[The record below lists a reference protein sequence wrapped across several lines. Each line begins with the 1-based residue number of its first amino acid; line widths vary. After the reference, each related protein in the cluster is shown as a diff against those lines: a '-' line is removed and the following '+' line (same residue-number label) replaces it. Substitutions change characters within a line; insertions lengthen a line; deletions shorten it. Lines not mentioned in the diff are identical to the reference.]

1 MKRVLIALISGIVF
15 GVGLT
20 VSEMVNPAKVLNFL
34 DVFGTWDPSLI
45 LVMGG
50 AVVTTFIGYQ
60 LVLRRQSPIL
70 SEAFQLPT
78 SKDFDSRLVIGAILF
93 GVGWGLVGFCP
104 GPALSALILGGEP
117 VVYLVLSMSVGM
129 FLADQLFAPK
139 VTKAHHRH
147 SKSRP

>member
-1 MKRVLIALISGIVF
+1 MKRAVIALICGSIF
-15 GVGLT
+15 GLGLT
-20 VSEMVNPAKVLNFL
+20 LSEMVNPAKVLNFL

-60 LVLRRQSPIL
+60 LVLKRASPIF
-70 SEAFQLPT
+70 SEVFQLPT
-78 SKDFDSRLVIGAILF
+78 AKDFDSRLVTGAILF

-104 GPALSALILGGEP
+104 GPALTALLIGGEP
-117 VVYLVLSMSVGM
+117 VVYLVLSMMVGM

-139 VTKAHHRH
+139 VQKPHHRH